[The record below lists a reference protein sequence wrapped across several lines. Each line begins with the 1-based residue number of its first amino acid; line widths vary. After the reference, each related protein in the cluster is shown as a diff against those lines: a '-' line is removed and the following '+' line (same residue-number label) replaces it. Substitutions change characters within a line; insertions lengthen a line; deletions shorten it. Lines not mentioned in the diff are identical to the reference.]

1 MSIYYYAAYTVYTY
15 IWLINFNTIFI
26 MSNPDDN
33 NNKNTTSTTASS
45 VNSNLVELSGKLEV
59 LKKAYKDE
67 RKKKTELEEEIA
79 KLNEE
84 NVIKQETIDK
94 LKTEYMRL
102 RENSKMQFPSFI
114 SGLFDKDSNNNNNS
128 NTTSNSNNTNNTN
141 EKPLPKGPDKK
152 DEQITS
158 LQSEIETLKDKISS
172 LEQDKLQLT
181 TTMNEAF
188 TLFNKNQKAL
198 TDKKDELELTIQQE
212 ITSLLNDYTSE
223 ENTLKQKLTEQ
234 NIKVDEQNKSI
245 QCMSE
250 LCRTFDLQKFN
261 YEKEISASKK
271 QIETYKQET
280 ETKGKEIQ
288 NILTSKKE
296 LQLSLNDYKEENL
309 RLSNEVKQYKFIIEE
324 LTPLSIYHVFK
335 GKILSMNKETVVK
348 KVEISFGKVKHSMWY
363 HEEGS
368 KECVL
373 DSNDIT
379 NIWNDET
386 FTNRL
391 WMKIYVNRTQK
402 VIHCEFK
409 AKEVKGILDFY
420 KRSVQE
426 KKDKI
431 DNALIDTTL
440 GVYY

>member
-1 MSIYYYAAYTVYTY
+1 
-15 IWLINFNTIFI
+15 

-33 NNKNTTSTTASS
+33 NNKNAPATAAPS

-59 LKKAYKDE
+59 LKKAYRDE
-67 RKKKTELEEEIA
+67 RKKNTELEGEIT
-79 KLNEE
+79 KLREE

-102 RENSKMQFPSFI
+102 RENSKMQLPSFI
-114 SGLFDKDSNNNNNS
+114 SGLFDKDSNNNNNTAPSS
-128 NTTSNSNNTNNTN
+128 NNSNNPN
-141 EKPLPKGPDKK
+141 EKPVPKGPDKK

-158 LQSEIETLKDKISS
+158 LQTEIEALKDKITS
-172 LEQDKLQLT
+172 LEQDKVQLT

-188 TLFNKNQKAL
+188 SLFNKNQKAL
-198 TDKKDELELTIQQE
+198 TDKKDELELTTQQE
-212 ITSLLNDYTSE
+212 ITSLLNDYTSQV
-223 ENTLKQKLTEQ
+223 NTLQQKLTEQ

-261 YEKEISASKK
+261 YEKEITASKK
-271 QIETYKQET
+271 QIENYKQQT
-280 ETKGKEIQ
+280 AIKGKEIQ
-288 NILTSKKE
+288 NILTSKNE
-296 LQLSLNDYKEENL
+296 LQLSLKDYKEENL

-335 GKILSMNKETVVK
+335 GKILSMNKETVNK

-363 HEEGS
+363 LEEGS

-379 NIWNDET
+379 NVWNDET
-386 FTNRL
+386 YTNRL

-420 KRSVQE
+420 KRSIQE

-431 DNALIDTTL
+431 DNALI
-440 GVYY
+440 

>member
-1 MSIYYYAAYTVYTY
+1 MS
-15 IWLINFNTIFI
+15 NP
-26 MSNPDDN
+26 NPDDN
-33 NNKNTTSTTASS
+33 NNKNTPPSTPTTI
-45 VNSNLVELSGKLEV
+45 VNANLVELSGKLEV
-59 LKKAYKDE
+59 LKKAYKEE

-79 KLNEE
+79 KLKEE

-102 RENSKMQFPSFI
+102 RENSKMQLPSFI
-114 SGLFDKDSNNNNNS
+114 SGLFDKDSNNTNNS
-128 NTTSNSNNTNNTN
+128 SNNPTSNSTNSSNPN

-152 DEQITS
+152 DLQITS
-158 LQSEIETLKDKISS
+158 LQTEIDSLKDKISS
-172 LEQDKLQLT
+172 LEQDKIQLT

-188 TLFNKNQKAL
+188 SLFNKNQKSL
-198 TDKKDELELTIQQE
+198 TDKKDELEQTTQQE
-212 ITSLLNDYTSE
+212 ITSLLTTYTSQV
-223 ENTLKQKLTEQ
+223 NDLKQKLTEQ

-271 QIETYKQET
+271 QIETYKQQT
-280 ETKGKEIQ
+280 EIKGKEIQ
-288 NILTSKKE
+288 NVLTSKNE

-335 GKILSMNKETVVK
+335 GKILSINKENVINK
-348 KVEISFGKVKHSMWY
+348 KVEISFGKVKHAMWY

-386 FTNRL
+386 YTNRI

-420 KRSVQE
+420 KRSIQE
-426 KKDKI
+426 KKEKI

>member
-1 MSIYYYAAYTVYTY
+1 
-15 IWLINFNTIFI
+15 
-26 MSNPDDN
+26 MSNPTPDDN
-33 NNKNTTSTTASS
+33 SNKNTPPQQQPQTPSLTA
-45 VNSNLVELSGKLEV
+45 NLVELSGKLEV
-59 LKKAYKDE
+59 LKKAYKEE

-79 KLNEE
+79 KLKEE

-102 RENSKMQFPSFI
+102 RENSKMQLPSFI
-114 SGLFDKDSNNNNNS
+114 SGLFDKDSTNTNNS
-128 NTTSNSNNTNNTN
+128 SSTTTSNVTNSTNPN
-141 EKPLPKGPDKK
+141 EKPFSKGPDKK
-152 DEQITS
+152 DLQITS
-158 LQSEIETLKDKISS
+158 LQTEIESLKDKISS
-172 LEQDKLQLT
+172 LEQDKIQLT

-188 TLFNKNQKAL
+188 SLFNKNQKAL
-198 TDKKDELELTIQQE
+198 TDKKDELEQSTQQE
-212 ITSLLNDYTSE
+212 ITSLLTTYTSQV
-223 ENTLKQKLTEQ
+223 NALKQKLTEQ

-271 QIETYKQET
+271 QIETYKQQT
-280 ETKGKEIQ
+280 ELKGKEIQ
-288 NILTSKKE
+288 NVLTSKNE

-335 GKILSMNKETVVK
+335 GKILSINKENVSNK
-348 KVEISFGKVKHSMWY
+348 KVEISFGKVKHAMWY

-373 DSNDIT
+373 GGNDIT

-386 FTNRL
+386 YTNRV

-420 KRSVQE
+420 KRSIQE
-426 KKDKI
+426 KKEKI